1 MHSHLL
7 PQLDDGVQ
15 SFEDALAII
24 SQLKAFGYKK
34 IITTPHIIA
43 DTYKNSPDTILPR
56 LAELNAYLQ
65 RENADI
71 KIEAAA
77 EYYLDEALM
86 QKVTAHEQLLTFGK
100 KYLLFETNFL
110 NEPMFLKEFIFSAT
124 TQGYRLILAHP
135 ERYIFLQ
142 HDIKKAQDLLD
153 RGVLFQV
160 NLISLTGYY
169 SREAKKL
176 AERLIANGHVHFLG
190 TDCHTLQQTSL
201 IRKSFRSN
209 YFKKALSLPLLN
221 NTLL

>member
-15 SFEDALAII
+15 SFEDAVLVINELMA
-24 SQLKAFGYKK
+24 LGYKK
-34 IITTPHIIA
+34 IITTPHIIS
-43 DTYKNSPDTILPR
+43 DTYKNSPETILPK
-56 LAELNAYLQ
+56 LAELKAYLKHQ
-65 RENADI
+65 NLQ
-71 KIEAAA
+71 IEIQAAA

-86 QKVTAHEQLLTFGK
+86 QKISAKEPLLTFGK
-100 KYLLFETNFL
+100 NYLLFETNFL

-142 HDIKKAQDLLD
+142 HDHEKAQDLLD

-176 AERLIANGHVHFLG
+176 AEKLITNGQVHFLG
-190 TDCHTLQQTSL
+190 TDCHTLQQALL
-201 IRKSFRSN
+201 IRQSMRSKYFR
-209 YFKKALSLPLLN
+209 KALSLPLLN